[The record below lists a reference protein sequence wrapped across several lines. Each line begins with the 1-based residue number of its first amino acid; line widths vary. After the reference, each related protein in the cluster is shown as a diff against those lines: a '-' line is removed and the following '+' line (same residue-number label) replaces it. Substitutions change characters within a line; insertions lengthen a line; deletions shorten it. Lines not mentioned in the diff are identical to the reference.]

1 MGKKSK
7 KNLKDL
13 PLKEQVKPI
22 FKERFTQMLSGPNRR
37 KKDDGTLWTPEEEY
51 ELFEETILRAQRKSF
66 RINTYKSKNPQETYE
81 NLVKKGLKLIPVPW
95 SKYAYFLDHKKE
107 DRSDLGNLF
116 EHFLGEIYVQ
126 EATSMT
132 PPEVLE
138 IPDLSNHPS
147 PDSFRVL
154 DMCSSP
160 GSKTSQIAAMM
171 KNKGLLVANELDYKR
186 LGPLKINLERSGF
199 SNIVIIN
206 NDGAQIDGVE
216 VFDRICLDA
225 PCSGSGVIRKSPG
238 TLRAYNPKKLRQ
250 INGIQLKLAIR
261 AYELLKKGGIMTYS
275 TCSVDPEENELLV
288 KKFMEQVPEAKLVPV
303 ELDGLI
309 QHNKLTEFKGE
320 DIPNEITE
328 KTVRI
333 WPQDNDT
340 NGFYLAKFTKPCE

>member
-7 KNLKDL
+7 QNLKDL
-13 PLKEQVKPI
+13 PLKEQIKPI
-22 FKERFTQMLSGPNRR
+22 FKERFLSMFTNSIDKRP
-37 KKDDGTLWTPEEEY
+37 KEDGSFWTPEEEY
-51 ELFEETILRAQRKSF
+51 ELFEKTILSAQRKSF
-66 RINTYKSKNPQETYE
+66 RFNTYK
-81 NLVKKGLKLIPVPW
+81 VKDPITAAEILKEKGLDIVPVSW
-95 SKYAYFLDHKKE
+95 SNHAYFLNYNKE

-138 IPDLSNHPS
+138 IPLNVNANFH
-147 PDSFRVL
+147 VL
-154 DMCSSP
+154 DMCASP

-171 KNKGLLVANELDYKR
+171 NNKGLLVANELDYKR

-199 SNIVIIN
+199 SNIVILN
-206 NDGAQIDGVE
+206 NDGTYIQGE
-216 VFDRICLDA
+216 EKFDRICLDA

-238 TLRAYNPKKLRQ
+238 TIRAYNPKKLRQ

-275 TCSVDPEENELLV
+275 TCSMDPEENELLV
-288 KKFMEQVPEAKLVPV
+288 KKFMEKVPEAKLV
-303 ELDGLI
+303 ESKLRGLI
-309 QHNKLTEFKGE
+309 QYNKLTEFNSE
-320 DIPNEITE
+320 EIPKEITE
-328 KTVRI
+328 KTIRI

-340 NGFYLAKFTKPCE
+340 NGFYLAKFVKPN